1 MVLKT
6 WSNKP
11 IFPFSGFLRIY
22 EAQNQNAYDVNAEV
36 EKQFA
41 EEKRLEE
48 LMPLIITIGPFLINV
63 EPLRTRL
70 MKKRADMAKAML
82 DLLARQLRKQ
92 ADAVR

>member
-1 MVLKT
+1 MFKT

-11 IFPFSGFLRIY
+11 IFLFSGFLRIY
-22 EAQNQNAYDVNAEV
+22 EAQNQNAYDVKAEV